1 MKKIKKVTAVIA
13 AACLAL
19 GTCALSGCGGE
30 GTGQNKNTVKFT
42 IWSNEA
48 HSKVVMQ
55 SIIDDY
61 NKSEGK
67 EKGIELVYEVKDAD
81 FQKNIE
87 LSMQLGNMPDFFA
100 AGSAASKFAAN
111 NNIVALDDL
120 PGGDE
125 LIKKFEKGIRKSA
138 NTYEGKTYSIPK
150 KSQPLALLYNKDM
163 FKAAGIV
170 DENGE
175 AKPPKTFDELR
186 EVAKKLTDPSK
197 KQFGIVFPMKDG
209 NWYNYDLM
217 GSLMSSSGFNGY
229 NPKDGKREYSA
240 LKQILKVMMDIKK
253 DGSVFPGE
261 ETLDNDQARARFAEG
276 GIGMKFGV
284 SWDVGV
290 YNDQF
295 PAKIDW
301 GVAPL
306 PVLDEGNSY
315 KQLMY
320 TSAGYFICTKALE
333 TGTPE
338 QVMEVMNFLHSDE
351 VAKKLYEEGCDLPF
365 NWDLVKDIPTD
376 GMKKGWK
383 EFAQLIDQSCTDV
396 DGTKLDTTHLRSLK
410 DIITV
415 DIWGNGQDVDKAID
429 SYQDEVNKLA
439 DEYAEEHKNDGYK
452 IEDYII
458 PDWDERVKK

>member
-1 MKKIKKVTAVIA
+1 MKKAKRITSIIA

-19 GTCALSGCGGE
+19 SSCALVGCGKNGE
-30 GTGQNKNTVKFT
+30 GESGKVTKFT
-42 IWSNEA
+42 IWSNES
-48 HSKVVMQ
+48 HSKAVMQ

-61 NKSEGK
+61 NKNEGK

-81 FQKNIE
+81 FQKNVE
-87 LSMQLGNMPDFFA
+87 LSMQLGNMPDFFS
-100 AGSAASKFAAN
+100 AGVVASKFAAN

-175 AKPPKTFDELR
+175 AKPPKTFDKLR

-209 NWYNYDLM
+209 NWYNYDLL
-217 GSLMSSSGFNGY
+217 GSLMSSSGYNGY
-229 NPKDGKREYSA
+229 NPKEGKRDYTA
-240 LKQILKVMMDIKK
+240 LKQILKIMMDIKK
-253 DGSVFPGE
+253 DGSLFPGE

-290 YNDQF
+290 FNDQF

-306 PVLDEGNSY
+306 PVLDENNSY

-320 TSAGYFICTKALE
+320 TSAGYFACTKALE

-396 DGTKLDTTHLRSLK
+396 DATKVDTTNLRSLK

>member
-1 MKKIKKVTAVIA
+1 MKKAKRITSIIA

-19 GTCALSGCGGE
+19 SSCALVGCGKNGAGE
-30 GTGQNKNTVKFT
+30 SGKVTKFT
-42 IWSNEA
+42 IWSNES
-48 HSKVVMQ
+48 HSKAVMQ

-61 NKSEGK
+61 NKNEGK

-81 FQKNIE
+81 FQKNVE
-87 LSMQLGNMPDFFA
+87 LSMQLGNMPDFFS
-100 AGSAASKFAAN
+100 AGVVASKFAAN

-209 NWYNYDLM
+209 NWYNYDLL
-217 GSLMSSSGFNGY
+217 GSLMSSSGYNGY
-229 NPKDGKREYSA
+229 NPKEGKRDYTA
-240 LKQILKVMMDIKK
+240 LKQILKIMMDIKK
-253 DGSVFPGE
+253 DGSLFPGE

-290 YNDQF
+290 FNDQF

-306 PVLDEGNSY
+306 PVLDENNSY

-320 TSAGYFICTKALE
+320 TSAGYFACTKALE

-396 DGTKLDTTHLRSLK
+396 DATKVDTTNLRSLK